1 MATVRNE
8 WQSYPYHFLYTYWGS
23 VWCISWDQDS
33 WFWHVYHQEVSSEA
47 VNIIKIT
54 VMSVQTHWLAYCQ
67 DGLIS
72 HVCVYLHLTLIVKCF
87 QDQDYLNF
95 KLNFWYVY
103 LSTLNWFTEIFHNMN
118 RYYFKILRMHRSIHI
133 FMMPLFY
140 KYWKIIFTSTTNT
153 IKFSTTAYT
162 HTSFPLITFILGKYN
177 KVKKNSLE
185 WKTHWW
191 QANRLKFL
199 D

>member
-133 FMMPLFY
+133 SMMPLLQVLKNNLHFHNKYHKIFY
-140 KYWKIIFTSTTNT
+140 NCIYTYKLSPYHIYFGKI
-153 IKFSTTAYT
+153 
-162 HTSFPLITFILGKYN
+162 
-177 KVKKNSLE
+177 
-185 WKTHWW
+185 
-191 QANRLKFL
+191 
-199 D
+199 